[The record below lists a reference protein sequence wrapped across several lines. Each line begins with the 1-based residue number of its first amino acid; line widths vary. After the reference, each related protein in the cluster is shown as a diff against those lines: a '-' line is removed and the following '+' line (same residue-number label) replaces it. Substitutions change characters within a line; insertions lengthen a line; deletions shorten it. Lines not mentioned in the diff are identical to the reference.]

1 MAISCSF
8 CPNERRPSI
17 TETRFKLIRGL
28 SFRDRIFHW
37 DNSMHKLQKNMIVA
51 VLYPNPLSQTVIADL
66 TVPVVQ
72 PSIVGTDI
80 QIVQI
85 VL

>member
-1 MAISCSF
+1 
-8 CPNERRPSI
+8 
-17 TETRFKLIRGL
+17 
-28 SFRDRIFHW
+28 
-37 DNSMHKLQKNMIVA
+37 MHKLQENIKEV
-51 VLYPNPLSQTVIADL
+51 VLYPNPLSQTAIADL

-72 PSIVGTDI
+72 LSIVGTDV

>member
-1 MAISCSF
+1 
-8 CPNERRPSI
+8 
-17 TETRFKLIRGL
+17 
-28 SFRDRIFHW
+28 
-37 DNSMHKLQKNMIVA
+37 MHKLQKNMIVA

-72 PSIVGTDI
+72 LSIVGTDI

>member
-1 MAISCSF
+1 
-8 CPNERRPSI
+8 
-17 TETRFKLIRGL
+17 
-28 SFRDRIFHW
+28 
-37 DNSMHKLQKNMIVA
+37 MHKLQENMTEA
-51 VLYPNPLSQTVIADL
+51 VLYPNPLSQTAIADL

-72 PSIVGTDI
+72 LSIVGTDI

>member
-1 MAISCSF
+1 
-8 CPNERRPSI
+8 
-17 TETRFKLIRGL
+17 
-28 SFRDRIFHW
+28 
-37 DNSMHKLQKNMIVA
+37 MHKLQENMIEA

-72 PSIVGTDI
+72 LSIVGTDI
-80 QIVQI
+80 QIVQS

>member
-1 MAISCSF
+1 
-8 CPNERRPSI
+8 
-17 TETRFKLIRGL
+17 
-28 SFRDRIFHW
+28 
-37 DNSMHKLQKNMIVA
+37 MHKSQENMIRA
-51 VLYPNPLSQTVIADL
+51 VLYPNPLSQTAIADL

-72 PSIVGTDI
+72 LSIVGTDI

>member
-1 MAISCSF
+1 
-8 CPNERRPSI
+8 
-17 TETRFKLIRGL
+17 
-28 SFRDRIFHW
+28 
-37 DNSMHKLQKNMIVA
+37 MHKMQENMVKA
-51 VLYPNPLSQTVIADL
+51 VPYPNPLSQIAIADL

-72 PSIVGTDI
+72 LSIVGTDI

>member
-1 MAISCSF
+1 
-8 CPNERRPSI
+8 
-17 TETRFKLIRGL
+17 
-28 SFRDRIFHW
+28 
-37 DNSMHKLQKNMIVA
+37 MHKFHENMIEA
-51 VLYPNPLSQTVIADL
+51 VLYSNPLSQTVIADL
-66 TVPVVQ
+66 TNPVVQ

>member
-1 MAISCSF
+1 
-8 CPNERRPSI
+8 
-17 TETRFKLIRGL
+17 
-28 SFRDRIFHW
+28 
-37 DNSMHKLQKNMIVA
+37 MHKSQENMIRA
-51 VLYPNPLSQTVIADL
+51 VLYPNPLSQTTIADL

>member
-1 MAISCSF
+1 
-8 CPNERRPSI
+8 
-17 TETRFKLIRGL
+17 
-28 SFRDRIFHW
+28 
-37 DNSMHKLQKNMIVA
+37 MHKLQENIKEV
-51 VLYPNPLSQTVIADL
+51 VLYPNPLSQIAIADL

-72 PSIVGTDI
+72 LSIVGTDI